1 MAENN
6 EQTTPIGGEPFNP
19 SKLKKKSVPF
29 HTYEITKD
37 MMSKLPKNPVFKG
50 SLSRK
55 AASSAEKPG

>member
-19 SKLKKKSVPF
+19 SKIKKKSVPF

-50 SLSRK
+50 PLSRK
-55 AASSAEKPG
+55 AMGSAEKP